1 MAGLSLATNRFRDL
15 ASGGKKKLIS
25 PLSLSLSPFSF
36 PASSSDFFLKI
47 IFNKGF
53 ETSDAAKLWDNGR
66 WKVDAD
72 WLERGVGHG
81 RWKVDADWLEKG
93 VAQKQD

>member
-1 MAGLSLATNRFRDL
+1 MQEKQAAGLSLATNRFRDL
-15 ASGGKKKLIS
+15 ASGGKKKTLLS
-25 PLSLSLSPFSF
+25 PLSISLFSF

-53 ETSDAAKLWDNGR
+53 ETSDEAKLWDNGR

-72 WLERGVGHG
+72 WLERGVA
-81 RWKVDADWLEKG
+81 RK
-93 VAQKQD
+93 

>member
-1 MAGLSLATNRFRDL
+1 ME
-15 ASGGKKKLIS
+15 KKKPFFL
-25 PLSLSLSPFSF
+25 LSLSISLFSF

-53 ETSDAAKLWDNGR
+53 ETSDEAKLWDNGR

-72 WLERGVGHG
+72 WLERGAEMEG
-81 RWKVDADWLEKG
+81 
-93 VAQKQD
+93 

>member
-1 MAGLSLATNRFRDL
+1 MEKKSLFL
-15 ASGGKKKLIS
+15 
-25 PLSLSLSPFSF
+25 LSLSLFPLFPF
-36 PASSSDFFLKI
+36 PPPLLTFFLKI

-81 RWKVDADWLEKG
+81 RWKVDADWLERG